1 MKRVVIVG
9 TGLSAMSVLEALKN
23 IKNIEITILESG
35 KVNKKK
41 ILRINLI
48 LKNHLNILQK
58 NLNQQK
64 KNFLII
70 II

>member
-41 ILRINLI
+41 NI
-48 LKNHLNILQK
+48 KNKFNF
-58 NLNQQK
+58 K
-64 KNFLII
+64 KSFKYSSEEFKSAKKKIS
-70 II
+70 

>member
-41 ILRINLI
+41 
-48 LKNHLNILQK
+48 
-58 NLNQQK
+58 
-64 KNFLII
+64 NFLII